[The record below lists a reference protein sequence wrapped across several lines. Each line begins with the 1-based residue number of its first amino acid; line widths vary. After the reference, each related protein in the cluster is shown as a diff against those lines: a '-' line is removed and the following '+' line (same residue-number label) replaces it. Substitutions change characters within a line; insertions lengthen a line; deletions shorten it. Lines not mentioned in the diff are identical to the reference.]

1 MIVFVCLLVI
11 FSVLNFLISNAFIS
25 PRAGQD
31 AQVLLTT
38 LGTISGP
45 LVGAISRDF
54 QDCCLGFSLAVMAFC
69 GPILLLGALVQ
80 YLTMPAKKWLRVI
93 RMTLW
98 GVGWF
103 VWFAGGIVSFSHAL
117 S

>member
-54 QDCCLGFSLAVMAFC
+54 QDCCLGFSLTVMAFC

-80 YLTMPAKKWLRVI
+80 YFTMPAKKWLRVI
-93 RMTLW
+93 RMSLW